1 MISITIDT
9 KDMIALR
16 DALEAAL
23 YPAKP
28 STAAAAHAPIADAP
42 LRLQGSRAVRL
53 PPRKFVRTVNLQD
66 IDDRKTGAYL
76 LECWAIVKGRD
87 TIPKSAGK
95 FHNRTLLAA
104 ELNRIINALSRTEH
118 GRQLLKEMNA

>member
-1 MISITIDT
+1 MISMTIDT
-9 KDMIALR
+9 NDMIALR
-16 DALEAAL
+16 DALAAAL
-23 YPAKP
+23 YPAEP
-28 STAAAAHAPIADAP
+28 STAAAAHAPTAAAAHAP
-42 LRLQGSRAVRL
+42 TAA
-53 PPRKFVRTVNLQD
+53 PRKFVRSVNLHD
-66 IDDRKTGAYL
+66 IDDSKTGAYL